1 MPCCARDPAAVA
13 VHCSLL
19 TSRWLSPCCRW
30 RSVVSIPSGPST
42 IAVRDCAYG
51 LARYAAIAQSA
62 GLVSSRGT
70 GFEWRDAVAASPSL
84 PCTALPVL

>member
-1 MPCCARDPAAVA
+1 MPCCCHAAAAV
-13 VHCSLL
+13 HRSLL

-30 RSVVSIPSGPST
+30 RSVVSIPAGPSN

-62 GLVSSRGT
+62 GLVSILAWT
-70 GFEWRDAVAASPSL
+70 GFGVEEWSSCSVSL
-84 PCTALPVL
+84 PCTALPVV